1 MVHRTRTP
9 LRHQKP
15 HSEKNGKERWLLT
28 YSDLITLLLIF
39 FVILFAMGSINQ
51 AKYREMAVSLAHA
64 LGTHTSL
71 LKNTSGL
78 LPASNPLVSTP
89 QRSTSAD
96 TMRLNRLYAELNAYI
111 VTHHLQSY
119 VTVTNEVRGV
129 QLTIRDIALFANAS
143 AQLNVQAQKL
153 IQGFVPF
160 IQQIPN
166 LVVVEGYTDNR
177 PIHTAQFPSNW
188 ELSAARALTV
198 VHLLIREGVRPS
210 RLSGVAYGPYHAVAT
225 NATQPGRQ
233 MNRRVNLVFMRMSA
247 VSQLRQTIPA
257 KASKP

>member
-1 MVHRTRTP
+1 MIHRTRTP

-51 AKYREMAVSLAHA
+51 AKYREMALSLAHA

-71 LKNTSGL
+71 LHHTSGL
-78 LPASNPLVSTP
+78 LPASHSLLSTP
-89 QRSTSAD
+89 QTTAD
-96 TMRLNRLYAELNAYI
+96 TLRLNHLYTELNAYI
-111 VTHHLQSY
+111 VKHHLQSY

-153 IQGFVPF
+153 IHGFVPF

-166 LVVVEGYTDNR
+166 PVVVEGYTDSR

-198 VHLLIREGVRPS
+198 VHLLIHEGVRPS

-225 NATQPGRQ
+225 NATQQGRQ
-233 MNRRVNLVFMRMSA
+233 RNRRVNLVFMRTSA
-247 VSQLRQTIPA
+247 VSQMRQALPA
-257 KASKP
+257 KTSKP